1 MRSAAWRAPT
11 SCPSVSGQLAAD
23 TEHNDYEGEPAS
35 DDPEFDAKVSLAWEL
50 DLWGNLR
57 WANRKAVAEYLAT
70 VDAQRAL
77 QMTLVAEVATA
88 YYELVALDQELS
100 IVRRTLQTR
109 KEGVRQARLRF
120 EGGLT
125 SETALQQAKVEL
137 ASTATLIPGLESRIA
152 LKEHQI
158 ALLAGAYPTL
168 RIDRQ
173 TMEMHAR
180 LPERLKV
187 GLPSELLK
195 RRPDLRQSE
204 QTLRAAEAAMGMA
217 SADRFPRITF
227 SLTGGWENDDLKG
240 LFSSPFSYVGGSLVS
255 PLFSFGKKKAKY
267 KAALAACD
275 EARLNYEQKVLEAF
289 REVNDAVVT
298 YRNVRTAAALKRD
311 LQQAAQKYVELA
323 QLQYFNG
330 VINYLDVLDAQ
341 RKYFDAQI
349 GLSNAVRDEHLA
361 MVDLYKALGGGWG
374 VEPRVVPADTDCLS
388 PVRRSAPGRAVLF
401 RDGVHERPAVE
412 KILDILQRS
421 LGDVVHRLGREEGL
435 VRRDDHIG
443 EEQQPRQRVVVDDR
457 VRPVFVEVVAFL
469 LVDVQPRRADLLA
482 FERFDQRFGLDKLS
496 AAGVDDHHAAFHAG
510 DRGLVDE
517 VLRLVGERA
526 VERDDV
532 RTAVELVERDVGDA
546 RLAGEN
552 AVGVGGRRPEL
563 PCRIRAGC
571 G

>member
-1 MRSAAWRAPT
+1 MQIIRHTFERNKDMLAAAARVERMRQLYRIGKAGRL
-11 SCPSVSGQLAAD
+11 PSVSGTVYAD
-23 TEHNDYEGEPAS
+23 HETNDYAGEEPS
-35 DDPEFDAKVSLAWEL
+35 RDPEFGAKVSLAWEL

-57 WANRKAVAEYLAT
+57 WAKRKGGAEYLAS
-70 VDAQRAL
+70 VEDRRAM
-77 QMTLVAEVATA
+77 QMTLVPRWPPPIM
-88 YYELVALDQELS
+88 LVALDQELS

-227 SLTGGWENDDLKG
+227 SLMGGWENDDLKG

-275 EARLNYEQKVLEAF
+275 EARLNYEQKVLAAF

-374 VEPRVVPADTDCLS
+374 VERVVPAGNA
-388 PVRRSAPGRAVLF
+388 RRRTCCRCG
-401 RDGVHERPAVE
+401 
-412 KILDILQRS
+412 
-421 LGDVVHRLGREEGL
+421 
-435 VRRDDHIG
+435 
-443 EEQQPRQRVVVDDR
+443 
-457 VRPVFVEVVAFL
+457 
-469 LVDVQPRRADLLA
+469 
-482 FERFDQRFGLDKLS
+482 
-496 AAGVDDHHAAFHAG
+496 
-510 DRGLVDE
+510 
-517 VLRLVGERA
+517 VLRLSS
-526 VERDDV
+526 V
-532 RTAVELVERDVGDA
+532 RSQFGATKVLVSSSLSVWG
-546 RLAGEN
+546 
-552 AVGVGGRRPEL
+552 
-563 PCRIRAGC
+563 
-571 G
+571 

>member
-1 MRSAAWRAPT
+1 MKRDKIVYGALLCGVVLLCNSCMLGRRQIKSPELELPATVVAGATDSLTMADMAWWSVYSDSTLTALIERTLERNKDMLAASARVRRMRALGRVARADQL
-11 SCPSVSGQLAAD
+11 PSVSGQLAAD

-204 QTLRAAEAAMGMA
+204 QTLRAAEAAMG
-217 SADRFPRITF
+217 
-227 SLTGGWENDDLKG
+227 
-240 LFSSPFSYVGGSLVS
+240 SLVS

-275 EARLNYEQKVLEAF
+275 EARLNYEQKVLAAF

-374 VEPRVVPADTDCLS
+374 VE
-388 PVRRSAPGRAVLF
+388 
-401 RDGVHERPAVE
+401 
-412 KILDILQRS
+412 
-421 LGDVVHRLGREEGL
+421 RE
-435 VRRDDHIG
+435 
-443 EEQQPRQRVVVDDR
+443 
-457 VRPVFVEVVAFL
+457 
-469 LVDVQPRRADLLA
+469 
-482 FERFDQRFGLDKLS
+482 
-496 AAGVDDHHAAFHAG
+496 
-510 DRGLVDE
+510 
-517 VLRLVGERA
+517 
-526 VERDDV
+526 
-532 RTAVELVERDVGDA
+532 
-546 RLAGEN
+546 
-552 AVGVGGRRPEL
+552 
-563 PCRIRAGC
+563 
-571 G
+571 

>member
-1 MRSAAWRAPT
+1 MRRTNLLYGAVLCGVVLLCT
-11 SCPSVSGQLAAD
+11 SCMLGRRQIKSPELNLPGQVVCGEADSLTMADRAWWSLYTDSTLTALIGRTLERNKDMLMASARVRRMQALGRMARADQLPSVTGELSAD
-23 TEHNDYEGEPAS
+23 TEHNDYEGES
-35 DDPEFDAKVSLAWEL
+35 VKNDPEFDAKVSLAWEL

-57 WANRKAVAEYLAT
+57 WANRQAVAEYLAT

-88 YYELVALDQELS
+88 YYELSALDQELN

-158 ALLAGAYPTL
+158 ALLAGDYPTL
-168 RIDRQ
+168 PIDRQ
-173 TMEMHAR
+173 TMGMYAR
-180 LPERLKV
+180 LPEQLAI

-217 SADRFPRITF
+217 SADRFPRIRF
-227 SLTGGWENDDLKG
+227 SLTGGWENDDLEG

-275 EARLNYEQKVLEAF
+275 EARLDYEKKVLTAF

-298 YRNVRTAAALKRD
+298 YRNVRAAAALKRE

-361 MVDLYKALGGGWG
+361 MDNLYKALGGGWG
-374 VEPRVVPADTDCLS
+374 VE
-388 PVRRSAPGRAVLF
+388 
-401 RDGVHERPAVE
+401 RPAG
-412 KILDILQRS
+412 Q
-421 LGDVVHRLGREEGL
+421 
-435 VRRDDHIG
+435 
-443 EEQQPRQRVVVDDR
+443 
-457 VRPVFVEVVAFL
+457 
-469 LVDVQPRRADLLA
+469 
-482 FERFDQRFGLDKLS
+482 
-496 AAGVDDHHAAFHAG
+496 
-510 DRGLVDE
+510 
-517 VLRLVGERA
+517 
-526 VERDDV
+526 
-532 RTAVELVERDVGDA
+532 
-546 RLAGEN
+546 
-552 AVGVGGRRPEL
+552 
-563 PCRIRAGC
+563 
-571 G
+571 

>member
-1 MRSAAWRAPT
+1 M
-11 SCPSVSGQLAAD
+11 
-23 TEHNDYEGEPAS
+23 
-35 DDPEFDAKVSLAWEL
+35 
-50 DLWGNLR
+50 
-57 WANRKAVAEYLAT
+57 AEYLAT

-275 EARLNYEQKVLEAF
+275 EARLNYEQKVLAAF

-374 VEPRVVPADTDCLS
+374 VE
-388 PVRRSAPGRAVLF
+388 
-401 RDGVHERPAVE
+401 
-412 KILDILQRS
+412 
-421 LGDVVHRLGREEGL
+421 RE
-435 VRRDDHIG
+435 
-443 EEQQPRQRVVVDDR
+443 
-457 VRPVFVEVVAFL
+457 
-469 LVDVQPRRADLLA
+469 
-482 FERFDQRFGLDKLS
+482 
-496 AAGVDDHHAAFHAG
+496 
-510 DRGLVDE
+510 
-517 VLRLVGERA
+517 
-526 VERDDV
+526 
-532 RTAVELVERDVGDA
+532 
-546 RLAGEN
+546 
-552 AVGVGGRRPEL
+552 
-563 PCRIRAGC
+563 
-571 G
+571 

>member
-1 MRSAAWRAPT
+1 MKRDKIVYGALLCGVVLLCNSCMLGRRQIKSPELELPATVVADATDSLTMADMAWWNVYSDSTLTALIERTLERNKDMLAASARVRRMRALGRVARADQL
-11 SCPSVSGQLAAD
+11 PSVSGQLAAD

-374 VEPRVVPADTDCLS
+374 VE
-388 PVRRSAPGRAVLF
+388 
-401 RDGVHERPAVE
+401 
-412 KILDILQRS
+412 
-421 LGDVVHRLGREEGL
+421 RE
-435 VRRDDHIG
+435 
-443 EEQQPRQRVVVDDR
+443 
-457 VRPVFVEVVAFL
+457 
-469 LVDVQPRRADLLA
+469 
-482 FERFDQRFGLDKLS
+482 
-496 AAGVDDHHAAFHAG
+496 
-510 DRGLVDE
+510 
-517 VLRLVGERA
+517 
-526 VERDDV
+526 
-532 RTAVELVERDVGDA
+532 
-546 RLAGEN
+546 
-552 AVGVGGRRPEL
+552 
-563 PCRIRAGC
+563 
-571 G
+571 

>member
-1 MRSAAWRAPT
+1 MKRDKIVYGELLCGVVLLCKSCMLGRRQIKSPELELPATVVAGATDSLTMADMAWWNVYSDSTLTALIERTLERNKDMLAASVRVRRMRALGRVARADQL
-11 SCPSVSGQLAAD
+11 PSVSGQLVAD
-23 TEHNDYEGEPAS
+23 TEHNDYDGEAAKN
-35 DDPEFDAKVSLAWEL
+35 DPEFDAKVSLAWEL

-240 LFSSPFSYVGGSLVS
+240 LFSSPFSYVNGSLVS

-374 VEPRVVPADTDCLS
+374 VE
-388 PVRRSAPGRAVLF
+388 
-401 RDGVHERPAVE
+401 
-412 KILDILQRS
+412 
-421 LGDVVHRLGREEGL
+421 RE
-435 VRRDDHIG
+435 
-443 EEQQPRQRVVVDDR
+443 
-457 VRPVFVEVVAFL
+457 
-469 LVDVQPRRADLLA
+469 
-482 FERFDQRFGLDKLS
+482 
-496 AAGVDDHHAAFHAG
+496 
-510 DRGLVDE
+510 
-517 VLRLVGERA
+517 
-526 VERDDV
+526 
-532 RTAVELVERDVGDA
+532 
-546 RLAGEN
+546 
-552 AVGVGGRRPEL
+552 
-563 PCRIRAGC
+563 
-571 G
+571 

>member
-1 MRSAAWRAPT
+1 MKRDKIVYGALLCGVVLLCNSCMLGRRQIKSPELELPATVVAGATDSLTMADMAWWNVYSDSTLTALIERTLERNKDMLAASARVRRMRALGRVARADQL
-11 SCPSVSGQLAAD
+11 PSVSGQLVAD
-23 TEHNDYEGEPAS
+23 TEHNDYDGEAAKN
-35 DDPEFDAKVSLAWEL
+35 DPEFDAKVSLAWEL

-341 RKYFDAQI
+341 RKYFDAQT
-349 GLSNAVRDEHLA
+349 
-361 MVDLYKALGGGWG
+361 LGDGRPLHGARRRLG
-374 VEPRVVPADTDCLS
+374 RRTRVVPADTDCLS
-388 PVRRSAPGRAVLF
+388 PVRRSAAGGQCYFVTAFTSGRPSKKSLIFCSVVSVMLCIASAVKKAWCDVTITLGKSSS
-401 RDGVHERPAVE
+401 RASVSSSMIESD
-412 KILDILQRS
+412 RS
-421 LGDVVHRLGREEGL
+421 
-435 VRRDDHIG
+435 
-443 EEQQPRQRVVVDDR
+443 
-457 VRPVFVEVVAFL
+457 
-469 LVDVQPRRADLLA
+469 
-482 FERFDQRFGLDKLS
+482 S
-496 AAGVDDHHAAFHAG
+496 
-510 DRGLVDE
+510 
-517 VLRLVGERA
+517 
-526 VERDDV
+526 
-532 RTAVELVERDVGDA
+532 
-546 RLAGEN
+546 
-552 AVGVGGRRPEL
+552 
-563 PCRIRAGC
+563 
-571 G
+571 

>member
-1 MRSAAWRAPT
+1 
-11 SCPSVSGQLAAD
+11 
-23 TEHNDYEGEPAS
+23 
-35 DDPEFDAKVSLAWEL
+35 
-50 DLWGNLR
+50 
-57 WANRKAVAEYLAT
+57 
-70 VDAQRAL
+70 
-77 QMTLVAEVATA
+77 
-88 YYELVALDQELS
+88 
-100 IVRRTLQTR
+100 
-109 KEGVRQARLRF
+109 
-120 EGGLT
+120 
-125 SETALQQAKVEL
+125 
-137 ASTATLIPGLESRIA
+137 
-152 LKEHQI
+152 
-158 ALLAGAYPTL
+158 
-168 RIDRQ
+168 
-173 TMEMHAR
+173 MEMHAR

-240 LFSSPFSYVGGSLVS
+240 LFSSPFSYVNGSLVS

-374 VEPRVVPADTDCLS
+374 VE
-388 PVRRSAPGRAVLF
+388 
-401 RDGVHERPAVE
+401 
-412 KILDILQRS
+412 
-421 LGDVVHRLGREEGL
+421 RE
-435 VRRDDHIG
+435 
-443 EEQQPRQRVVVDDR
+443 
-457 VRPVFVEVVAFL
+457 
-469 LVDVQPRRADLLA
+469 
-482 FERFDQRFGLDKLS
+482 
-496 AAGVDDHHAAFHAG
+496 
-510 DRGLVDE
+510 
-517 VLRLVGERA
+517 
-526 VERDDV
+526 
-532 RTAVELVERDVGDA
+532 
-546 RLAGEN
+546 
-552 AVGVGGRRPEL
+552 
-563 PCRIRAGC
+563 
-571 G
+571 

>member
-1 MRSAAWRAPT
+1 MKRDKIVYGALLCGVVLLCNSCMLGRRQIKSPELELPATVVADATDSLTMADMAWWNVYSDSTLTALIERTLERNKDMLAASARVRRMRALGRVARADQL
-11 SCPSVSGQLAAD
+11 PSVSGQLVAD
-23 TEHNDYEGEPAS
+23 TEHNDYDGEAAKN
-35 DDPEFDAKVSLAWEL
+35 DPEFDAKVSLAWEL

-240 LFSSPFSYVGGSLVS
+240 LFSSPFSYVNGSLVS

-298 YRNVRTAAALKRD
+298 YRNVRTAAALKRRFAAGGAEVRGAGAAAIFQRRNQLPRRAGCPAQVLRRAD
-311 LQQAAQKYVELA
+311 RTEQRRARRTPGDGRPLQGA
-323 QLQYFNG
+323 
-330 VINYLDVLDAQ
+330 
-341 RKYFDAQI
+341 R
-349 GLSNAVRDEHLA
+349 RR
-361 MVDLYKALGGGWG
+361 LGRRT
-374 VEPRVVPADTDCLS
+374 RVVPADTDCLS
-388 PVRRSAPGRAVLF
+388 PVRRSAAGGQCYFVTVFTSGRPSKKSLIFCSVVSVMLCIASAVKKAWCDVTITLGKSSS
-401 RDGVHERPAVE
+401 RASVSSSMIESD
-412 KILDILQRS
+412 RS
-421 LGDVVHRLGREEGL
+421 
-435 VRRDDHIG
+435 
-443 EEQQPRQRVVVDDR
+443 
-457 VRPVFVEVVAFL
+457 
-469 LVDVQPRRADLLA
+469 
-482 FERFDQRFGLDKLS
+482 S
-496 AAGVDDHHAAFHAG
+496 
-510 DRGLVDE
+510 
-517 VLRLVGERA
+517 
-526 VERDDV
+526 
-532 RTAVELVERDVGDA
+532 
-546 RLAGEN
+546 
-552 AVGVGGRRPEL
+552 
-563 PCRIRAGC
+563 
-571 G
+571 

>member
-1 MRSAAWRAPT
+1 MARADQL
-11 SCPSVSGQLAAD
+11 PSVSGQLAAD

-240 LFSSPFSYVGGSLVS
+240 LFSSPFSYVNGSLVS

-374 VEPRVVPADTDCLS
+374 VE
-388 PVRRSAPGRAVLF
+388 
-401 RDGVHERPAVE
+401 
-412 KILDILQRS
+412 
-421 LGDVVHRLGREEGL
+421 RE
-435 VRRDDHIG
+435 
-443 EEQQPRQRVVVDDR
+443 
-457 VRPVFVEVVAFL
+457 
-469 LVDVQPRRADLLA
+469 
-482 FERFDQRFGLDKLS
+482 
-496 AAGVDDHHAAFHAG
+496 
-510 DRGLVDE
+510 
-517 VLRLVGERA
+517 
-526 VERDDV
+526 
-532 RTAVELVERDVGDA
+532 
-546 RLAGEN
+546 
-552 AVGVGGRRPEL
+552 
-563 PCRIRAGC
+563 
-571 G
+571 